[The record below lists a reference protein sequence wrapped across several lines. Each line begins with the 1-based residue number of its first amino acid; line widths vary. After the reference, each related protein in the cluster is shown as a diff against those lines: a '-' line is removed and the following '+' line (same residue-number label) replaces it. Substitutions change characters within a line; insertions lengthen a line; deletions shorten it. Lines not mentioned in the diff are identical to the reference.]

1 MFFGTWLRSAVDY
14 LLVRSGIDSFHKRQ
28 WLTVAFIVV
37 KDAFHRHIVD
47 GEFSAINPLCRGTK
61 SAAWYAFDE
70 GDGVPPGE
78 CAVVRFRLSKK
89 HQGYLDE
96 ELFDDIIEQRRNEA
110 DEFYWRISPL
120 PMADDL
126 RNIQRQALSGMMW
139 CKQYYHFVW
148 DQVSS
153 VAVS

>member
-1 MFFGTWLRSAVDY
+1 LPV
-14 LLVRSGIDSFHKRQ
+14 
-28 WLTVAFIVV
+28 VV

-47 GEFSAINPLCRGTK
+47 GEIGTINPHCRGTK
-61 SAAWYAFDE
+61 CAAWYAFDE
-70 GDGVPPGE
+70 SEGVPSGE

-96 ELFDDIIEQRRNEA
+96 ELFDDIIEQRRTEA

-148 DQVSS
+148 DQVSI
-153 VAVS
+153 VLVSERAASKNGY